1 MKLETWDVMGPSH
14 WFTVLTSD
22 GAQIQART
30 HSLRKAVV
38 MVQELLGD
46 DAAVIAVFD
55 GKHVYSIDWG
65 T

>member
-1 MKLETWDVMGPSH
+1 MVETWDVMGPSH
-14 WFTVLTSD
+14 WFTVLMSD
-22 GAQIQART
+22 GVQVQART

-55 GKHVYSIDWG
+55 GKNVYSIDWG